1 MNSRQRRLIV
11 MSRRRFLYTAGLA
24 AAVTACGPSNNPE
37 APEEQGGGAA
47 ASPGASPGAG
57 GANAPEVVFSEPSTS
72 LSGDLSILM
81 WSHFVPQHDT
91 WFDAFV
97 KEWGEQ
103 VGVNATVDHINTA
116 EVPARIASEISAGQ
130 GHDLIQ
136 HIAPLA
142 AYEPS
147 VVDMA
152 DLVDEATRRF
162 GDQIDLCRRSSFNPT
177 TEKFY
182 AYSPAW
188 VPDPGDYRRSMWEQ
202 AGLPDG
208 PATWDDLLEGGAE
221 IMSST
226 DVQLGIGMSQ
236 EIDSNMAA
244 RALMWSYG
252 ASIQDENEN
261 VVINSEQ
268 TIAAVEFMK
277 QLFDR
282 AMTEEVFAWNAASNN
297 QGLVSGELS
306 YILNSISGYRTAQ
319 QSNPEVADDTFF
331 VPALSGP
338 EAQLAATHV
347 MYNWIVPNYSPNPDA
362 AREFLLHYTANLAS
376 ATYESQLYDYPA
388 FPNQVP
394 DLDGWVESDP
404 FGSQPPDKL
413 SILKLDSALEWS
425 TNMGHPG
432 PANPAEGEVF
442 GTFVIPNMMARVA
455 RGEQS
460 AADSVAQ
467 AESEIKPIF
476 EKWRRDGL
484 IGGGSA

>member
-1 MNSRQRRLIV
+1 MNTAQRRLIV

-24 AAVTACGPSNNPE
+24 AAVTACGPSTNPE
-37 APEEQGGGAA
+37 APEEPQGGAA

-57 GANAPEVVFSEPSTS
+57 GGNAPEVVFSEPSTS

-81 WSHFVPQHDT
+81 WSHFVPQHDA

-147 VVDMA
+147 VVDMT